1 MTRWRVNTTSANDR
15 NPLTGAWAR
24 KGPFSCR
31 LVLATL
37 AALPRPQANPLE
49 RASVAEVLSNLS
61 DTARTAALE
70 RFHLIRPFLDEGV
83 PLPTLAR
90 QHGLSLRTARR
101 WVQRY
106 RVGGLG
112 ALAPRPRADKGARRA
127 LPPSLAQLVEALA
140 LHTPAPSI
148 ATIHRKVAAIA
159 RAQGLHVPSYDVV
172 HDIVRQLDPALV
184 TLAHAGSKV
193 YSETFDL
200 LYRREAEA
208 PNAIWQADHTLLD
221 MLLTDDKGRP
231 RKPWLTVILDDYS
244 RAVAGYMVAFEAP
257 SALHTALALRQAI
270 WRKTEA
276 TWQVCGLPGIL
287 YTDHGSDFTSQHLEQ
302 VCADL
307 KIQPIFSQVGQPRGR
322 GRIERFFNTVNQ
334 LLLARLPGYAPAGFA
349 PQVTPG
355 LDLPGFTQ
363 AFEHFVLQ
371 EDHQTPH
378 SATGIP
384 PQARWSATGFLP
396 QMPVSLDQL
405 DLLLLTVAQAR
416 RVHQDGLRFQSLRY
430 IDPTLAAYVG
440 EDVTIRYDPRDM
452 AEIRVYYQE
461 RFLCRAVCQERA
473 GETVSLK
480 DSVRARRQR
489 TREIQHQVR
498 VRRTLIDQLLAAPA
512 PAAAPCEVLPPCLSS
527 PASPLRVA
535 LKRYHDD

>member
-1 MTRWRVNTTSANDR
+1 MAE
-15 NPLTGAWAR
+15 G
-24 KGPFSCR
+24 
-31 LVLATL
+31 LA
-37 AALPRPQANPLE
+37 
-49 RASVAEVLSNLS
+49 NLS
-61 DTARTAALE
+61 DTVRTAALA
-70 RFHLIRPFLDEGV
+70 RFHIIRPFLEEGV
-83 PLPTLAR
+83 PLPILA
-90 QHGLSLRTARR
+90 QHHALSLRTARR

-106 RVGGLG
+106 RTGGLG
-112 ALAPRPRADKGARRA
+112 ALGPKPRADKGVRRA
-127 LPPSLAQLVEALA
+127 LPLALAQLVEALA
-140 LHTPAPSI
+140 LQQPAPSI
-148 ATIHRKVAAIA
+148 ATIHRKVAALA
-159 RAQGLHVPSYDVV
+159 TAQGLRVPSYDVV
-172 HDIVRQLDPALV
+172 HDIVRQLAPAFV

-200 LYRREAEA
+200 LYRREAEE
-208 PNAIWQADHTLLD
+208 PNALWQADHTLLD
-221 MLLTDDKGRP
+221 LLLTDDTGHP

-257 SALHTALALRQAI
+257 SALHTALTLRQAI
-270 WRKTEA
+270 WRKPEPR
-276 TWQVCGLPGIL
+276 WQVCGIPRIL

-307 KIQPIFSQVGQPRGR
+307 KIQAIFSQVGQPRGR

-334 LLLARLPGYAPAGFA
+334 RLLAGLAGYAPAGFA

-371 EDHQTPH
+371 EYHQTPH

-384 PQARWSATGFLP
+384 PQARWSANGFLP

-405 DLLLLTVAQAR
+405 DLLLLTVAKAR
-416 RVHQDGLRFQSLRY
+416 RVHQDGLRFQALRY

-461 RFLCRAVCQERA
+461 RFLCRAVCQELA

-480 DSVRARRQR
+480 DIVRARRQR
-489 TREIQHQVR
+489 KSELQHQVR
-498 VRRTLIDQLLAAPA
+498 VRRSLIDQLLAVPA
-512 PAAAPCEVLPPCLSS
+512 PAVATREVLPPSLSS
-527 PASPLRVA
+527 PASPPHGA